1 MPISITDRLDANIII
16 IVRQALNGEIDS
28 GQAMRRVRHAQR
40 LAQIARYQVPIV
52 KGETKWNSRKQPKN
66 KRS

>member
-28 GQAMRRVRHAQR
+28 GQAMKRVRHAQH
-40 LAQIARYQVPIV
+40 LAQIARYQVI
-52 KGETKWNSRKQPKN
+52 
-66 KRS
+66 KREMKRD